1 MTDAA
6 CGEAF
11 VDTVRCH
18 EIVGGISYAARSRY
32 SQPLRLNHTNGMIAV
47 ISMSASAYG

>member
-1 MTDAA
+1 MRPAENPWWTQGDVTERSP
-6 CGEAF
+6 GF
-11 VDTVRCH
+11 VRDQPH
-18 EIVGGISYAARSRY
+18 Y